1 MNKVYAI
8 LMLGMF
14 ASQVQAQK
22 IIEKQ
27 VPLQPGADV
36 KLDLQITDSINV
48 QVWDKNEVY
57 VKASI
62 DIDSNKNNE
71 DYHVT
76 FGGTGDKSFEVNAKL
91 EHAQHSNCNCSCRAD
106 ITFTVYVPK
115 GVNLNVNTINGDI
128 TIRGGLGQVKAKTIS
143 GFVDM
148 AVSPERK
155 ASLEMSTISGNVYSN
170 LDFPL
175 DKTQPKQVGG
185 HINTNLNGG
194 GDISIVLESISGDIY
209 CRKG

>member
-1 MNKVYAI
+1 MKKVFAI

-14 ASQVQAQK
+14 ATQLHAQK

-36 KLDLQITDSINV
+36 KLDLQITDSINIE
-48 QVWDKNEVY
+48 VWDKNEVY
-57 VKASI
+57 VKGSI
-62 DIDSNKNNE
+62 DIDSGKNND

-76 FGGTGDKSFEVNAKL
+76 FDGTGDKRFEVTAKL
-91 EHAQHSNCNCSCRAD
+91 EHPQHCNCSCRAD

-115 GVNLNVNTINGDI
+115 GVNLDVSTINGNI
-128 TIRGGLGQVKAKTIS
+128 TIKGGLGQVKAKSIS

-148 AVSPERK
+148 AVSPEKK

-175 DKTQPKQVGG
+175 DNNQPKQVGG

>member
-1 MNKVYAI
+1 MKKVYAI
-8 LMLGMF
+8 VMLGIF
-14 ASQVQAQK
+14 ASQVHAQK

-27 VPLQPGADV
+27 FPLQPGADV
-36 KLDLQITDSINV
+36 KLDLQITDSINI

-57 VKASI
+57 VKGSI
-62 DIDSNKNNE
+62 NIDSNKHND
-71 DYHVT
+71 DYQVT
-76 FGGTGDKSFEVNAKL
+76 FDGTGDKRFEVKARL
-91 EHAQHSNCNCSCRAD
+91 EQPPHCNCSCRAD

-115 GVNLNVNTINGDI
+115 GVNLDVNTINGNI
-128 TIRGGLGQVKAKTIS
+128 VIRGGLGQVKAKTIS

-148 AVSPERK
+148 AVSPEKK
-155 ASLEMSTISGNVYSN
+155 ASLEMSTISGNVYSD

-175 DKTQPKQVGG
+175 DKTQPRQVGG

-209 CRKG
+209 CRKS